1 MRNLVL
7 LSALF
12 AFTFSFSQEG
22 NKKGQKREAIK
33 QQKIA
38 FITQEVG
45 FTEKEAEKFWPK
57 YNQKEEDTKANRA
70 KAKELK
76 KSMKDIESKSDKE
89 IKKALEDMI
98 DLEKKRIAEKEEF
111 MEDLLDFLPAKKVA
125 KYVRAEAKF
134 KKVLLE
140 KLKEHKKGPEPG
152 GQK

>member
-1 MRNLVL
+1 MRNLFL
-7 LSALF
+7 LTALLTF
-12 AFTFSFSQEG
+12 AFTFGQEG
-22 NKKGQKREAIK
+22 DKKGNKREMIK

-57 YNQKEEDTKANRA
+57 YHKMEEDTKELR
-70 KAKELK
+70 KKGKELK
-76 KSMKDIESKSDKE
+76 KSMRDIESKSDKE

-98 DLEKKRIAEKEEF
+98 QLEKDKLAEKEKF
-111 MEDLLDFLPAKKVA
+111 MDELMDFLPPKKIA
-125 KYVRAEAKF
+125 KYVRAEVKF

-140 KLKEHKKGPEPG
+140 KLKQRKGPGPG

>member
-57 YNQKEEDTKANRA
+57 YNQMEEETKELRGKT
-70 KAKELK
+70 KELK
-76 KSMKDIESKSDKE
+76 KSMKEIEAKSDKE
-89 IKKALEDMI
+89 IKNSLEEMLE
-98 DLEKKRIAEKEEF
+98 LEKEKLAQKEKF
-111 MEDLLDFLPAKKVA
+111 MDELFEILPAKKVA

-140 KLKEHKKGPEPG
+140 KLKQQKGPGSG